1 MDTMQAE
8 LIFKKGTEFTRK
20 EEERIGKTLDRLESP
35 FGFSYCDVLKSGVIY
50 GRDETKIIVKLSF
63 PRFYFENNA
72 HLITTYA
79 ECAKVQKHFVKQLK
93 EDKLLSKIKAIR
105 VTRVDIP
112 FTYLIEEGKNF
123 YDYTN
128 VFKVLALAFTKTYKE
143 IEVKS
148 IVDTLKKREQTII
161 YADTPT
167 ISAYNKK
174 ITIYNQMKNL
184 DSKNT
189 ELIDMERTLEKY
201 PDLPRRMRIE
211 MSKRI
216 KRKEMTLKEFGEYE
230 LFKEYLEK
238 YKRELKKLLFDEE
251 LLDIVYEEGV
261 ENLSEIFEKEK
272 EYRGNSFTYKKFVS
286 DYKEDIY
293 DYKFLKGAVE
303 NVISKQKTRESAIT
317 EIRKELNIQEERKGL
332 IVIGVRKIIEDIAK
346 TVKKSFKGQRKK
358 KAKKDEWDNLGE
370 FPF

>member
-1 MDTMQAE
+1 MDTIQLEAIIE
-8 LIFKKGTEFTRK
+8 EGTEFTRK
-20 EEERIGKTLDRLESP
+20 EEDRIRRTLDGLESP
-35 FGFSYCDVLKSGVIY
+35 FGFSYCDVLRSGVIY
-50 GRDETKIIVKLSF
+50 GRKETKIIVKLSF
-63 PRFYFENNA
+63 PRFYFQNNA
-72 HLITTYA
+72 HLITTYE
-79 ECAKVQKHFVKQLK
+79 ECAEVQKHFVEQLQ

-148 IVDTLKKREQTII
+148 IVDTLKKREQTIT

-167 ISAYNKK
+167 ISGYNKK
-174 ITIYNQMKNL
+174 IIIYNQMKNL
-184 DSKNT
+184 DSKNR
-189 ELIDMERTLEKY
+189 EPIDMERTLEKY

-230 LFKEYLEK
+230 LFKEYLKK
-238 YKRELKKLLFDEE
+238 YKEELEEFLFDEE
-251 LLDIVYEEGV
+251 LLDRVYEEGV
-261 ENLSEIFEKEK
+261 ENLSKILEEEK

-286 DYKEDIY
+286 EYKEDIY
-293 DYKFLKGAVE
+293 DYKILRGAVKS
-303 NVISKQKTRESAIT
+303 VIFNKKTRESAIT
-317 EIRKELNIQEERKGL
+317 EIRKELQSSEERKGL
-332 IVIGVRKIIEDIAK
+332 IVIGVRDIVEDIGY
-346 TVKKSFKGQRKK
+346 TIEKSFKGQRKK
-358 KAKKDEWDNLGE
+358 KVKEDEWGKC
-370 FPF
+370 PF

>member
-1 MDTMQAE
+1 MDTIQLEGIFEEGAE
-8 LIFKKGTEFTRK
+8 FSRK
-20 EEERIGKTLDRLESP
+20 EEEVIRRTLDGLESP

-50 GRDETKIIVKLSF
+50 GRNETKIIVKLSF

-79 ECAKVQKHFVKQLK
+79 ECAEVQKHFVKQLK

-184 DSKNT
+184 DSKNR
-189 ELIDMERTLEKY
+189 EPIDMERTLEKY

-216 KRKEMTLKEFGEYE
+216 KRKEMTLKEFGKYE
-230 LFKEYLEK
+230 LFKEYLKK
-238 YKRELKKLLFDEE
+238 YKRELKELLFDEE
-251 LLDIVYEEGV
+251 LLDRVYEEGV
-261 ENLSEIFEKEK
+261 ENLSEILEEEK

-286 DYKEDIY
+286 EYEGDIY
-293 DYKFLKGAVE
+293 DYKFLKGAVK
-303 NVISKQKTRESAIT
+303 NVVLKQKTRESAIT

-332 IVIGVRKIIEDIAK
+332 IVIGVHKIIEDIADTIK
-346 TVKKSFKGQRKK
+346 NSFKDQRKK
-358 KAKKDEWDNLGE
+358 KVEEDEWEDY
-370 FPF
+370 PF

>member
-1 MDTMQAE
+1 MDTIQLD
-8 LIFKKGTEFTRK
+8 LIFEDGCDFTR
-20 EEERIGKTLDRLESP
+20 EEERKIKRTLDGLESP
-35 FGFSYCDVLKSGVIY
+35 SGFSYCDVLKSGVIY
-50 GRDETKIIVKLSF
+50 GKEETKIIVKLSF

-72 HLITTYA
+72 YLITTYA
-79 ECAKVQKHFVKQLK
+79 ECAEVQKHFVEQLK
-93 EDKLLSKIKAIR
+93 EDKLLSKIKAIK

-112 FTYLIEEGKNF
+112 FTYLIKEGKNF

-148 IVDTLKKREQTII
+148 IVDTLEKKEQTII

-174 ITIYNQMKNL
+174 ITIYNQMENL
-184 DSKNT
+184 DSKNRKP
-189 ELIDMERTLEKY
+189 IDKDRTLEKY

-216 KRKEMTLKEFGEYE
+216 SRKRMALKEFGKYE

-238 YKRELKKLLFDEE
+238 YKEELEEFLFDEE
-251 LLDIVYEEGV
+251 LLDIVYEE
-261 ENLSEIFEKEK
+261 EIEKLAEILEEEKECRRGSFRYK
-272 EYRGNSFTYKKFVS
+272 NFICDYREY
-286 DYKEDIY
+286 IY
-293 DYKFLKGAVE
+293 DYKILREALKI
-303 NVISKQKTRESAIT
+303 VIAKGKTRESAIT

-332 IVIGVRKIIEDIAK
+332 IVIGVHKIIEDIADTIK
-346 TVKKSFKGQRKK
+346 NSFKGQRKK
-358 KAKKDEWDNLGE
+358 KVEKDEWEDC
-370 FPF
+370 PF